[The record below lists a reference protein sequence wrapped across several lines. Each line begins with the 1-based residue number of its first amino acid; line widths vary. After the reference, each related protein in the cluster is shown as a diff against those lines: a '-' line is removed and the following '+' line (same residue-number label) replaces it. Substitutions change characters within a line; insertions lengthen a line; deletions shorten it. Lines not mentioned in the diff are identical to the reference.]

1 MYLKPSL
8 SSFRHEKKNLNHLVQ
23 SGVLQK
29 RYAIV
34 LERLKFPVYK
44 GDGLLLSSFHG
55 YLQLLDWLIIFWISL
70 FWMLL
75 SCWLNIL
82 YMGCTAFICYLL
94 NIHKNVCVYIY
105 IGRGERER
113 ERERERE
120 NLYFNC
126 EMIFFIHIFFSCV
139 ADWVILL
146 LDLTNSDFGA
156 MERIWSE
163 WGLGNDIKALL

>member
-1 MYLKPSL
+1 MTSD
-8 SSFRHEKKNLNHLVQ
+8 RIEWEKKNLNHLVQ
-23 SGVLQK
+23 SGVLKK

-55 YLQLLDWLIIFWISL
+55 YLHLLDWLIIFWISP
-70 FWMLL
+70 FCMPL

-82 YMGCTAFICYLL
+82 YVGCTAFICYLL
-94 NIHKNVCVYIY
+94 NIRKKKNIYIYIYIY

-113 ERERERE
+113 Y

-126 EMIFFIHIFFSCV
+126 EMIFFIHIYFSCV

-146 LDLTNSDFGA
+146 HDLRNSDFGA
-156 MERIWSE
+156 LERIWSK